1 MNIKLS
7 SGIELHPIVIIGGN
21 NFAQGENR
29 ATLSFVFPEETS
41 LDEIDKIFTASNCES
56 ITIVDGDTEYIHN
69 GYTVRAELKRSPEVV
84 TPATD
89 TEAEVIEN
97 RVTVSMAQRTYAE
110 NQLAAMQAAVEML
123 CMEDMEV

>member
-1 MNIKLS
+1 MIIKLS
-7 SGIELHPIVIIGGN
+7 NGVELNPITAVGGK
-21 NFAQGENR
+21 NFVQGEDR
-29 ATLSFVFPEETS
+29 DTLSFIFPEGTS
-41 LDEIDKIFTASNCES
+41 LDEIDSIFTASNCES
-56 ITIVDGDTEYIHN
+56 ITIVDGEKEYIHK

-97 RVTVSMAQRTYAE
+97 RVTVSMSQRTYAE
-110 NQLAAMQAAVEML
+110 NQLAAMQMAVEML